1 MAVQQN
7 LVLFLELE
15 SRMRHAMSQIAIIG
29 KQQQSGRWAIEPAN
43 RDDALA
49 DIHKIEDR
57 ASASLILGRRNVAR
71 WLVEHQVAFWL
82 HTDNPAIH
90 LDLLVVRVYP
100 ETFGLDD
107 LAIDL
112 YPAFGNHLL
121 GFSSGCDT
129 TCRQYFVQAFH
140 FRSFPR
146 QNQAQ
151 VLVHTDARS

>member
-1 MAVQQN
+1 MAVKQN
-7 LVLFLELE
+7 LVLLLELE
-15 SRMRHAMSQIAIIG
+15 PRMCHAMSQIAIIG
-29 KQQQSGRWAIEPAN
+29 QQQQSGRRAIESTN
-43 RDDALA
+43 RYDALA
-49 DIHKIEDR
+49 DIHKIQDR
-57 ASASLILGRRNVAR
+57 ATASLILGRRNVAR

-82 HTDNPAIH
+82 HPDNPAID

-100 ETFGLDD
+100 ETLGLND

-151 VLVHTDARS
+151 VLVRTDARS